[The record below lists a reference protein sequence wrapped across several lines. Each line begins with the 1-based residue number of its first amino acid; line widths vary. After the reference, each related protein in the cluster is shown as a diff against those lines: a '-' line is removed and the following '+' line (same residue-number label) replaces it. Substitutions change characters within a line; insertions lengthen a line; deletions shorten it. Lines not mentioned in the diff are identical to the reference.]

1 MWTVLN
7 EEYDI
12 KCTFLDVSDE
22 LLNKLGDDI
31 KKTGDKTYRVSNLK
45 AEMTNWKTELKSFFQ
60 LESHIVNQ
68 YTKRCT
74 FLDHWGAIYRDDDHA
89 LPHNHDLYGAHA
101 GPNFLSFVFYV
112 DAPEGS
118 GKIYF
123 SEVDLTV
130 EPQNKMLVTFPTTV
144 VHEVYPNTIS
154 GIERIITAGNIVFS
168 VDNV

>member
-31 KKTGDKTYRVSNLK
+31 KKTGDKTYGTTNLK

-60 LESHIVNQ
+60 LESFIANKF
-68 YTKRCT
+68 TKRCT
-74 FLDHWGAIYRDDDHA
+74 FVDHWGAVYRDGDHA
-89 LPHNHDLYGAHA
+89 LPHDHTEYGDN
-101 GPNFLSFVFYV
+101 GGESFVFYV
-112 DAPEGS
+112 DVPEGS
-118 GKIYF
+118 GNIYF
-123 SEVDLTV
+123 SEADLTV
-130 EPQNKMLVTFPTTV
+130 EPQNKMLVSFPATV
-144 VHEVYPNTIS
+144 IHEVYPNTIS
-154 GIERIITAGNIVFS
+154 GIERIITAGNIEFS